1 MAEPILDLYTLFG
14 AMPPRGTD
22 PGTGALKTAMA
33 KHGVSGAVTLST
45 RALFHSPSAGN
56 RETQALCGESGGSL
70 LPAAVLDPRT
80 PRAET
85 LLTGARLISLFP
97 ATQKWPI
104 AFAPLENAFKAL
116 AARGVRAP
124 LFFEATRPG
133 DATALRTMLNSTGYG
148 GMVVLAG
155 LTGAAFAEAVAL
167 AAAEERYVLCTD
179 SLQGVGEIKLAVDL
193 VGAGRVLFGSGG
205 VARGSLAASLAL
217 ARVAG
222 LPEETL
228 AQVLGGN
235 TKRLLATGGAV
246 A

>member
-1 MAEPILDLYTLFG
+1 MAEPILDLFTLFG

-22 PGTGALKTAMA
+22 PGTGLLKTAMA
-33 KHGVSGAVTLST
+33 KHGVAGAVTLST
-45 RALFHSPSAGN
+45 RAIFHAAAAGN
-56 RETQALCGESGGSL
+56 RETQALCNDSGGVL
-70 LPAAVLDPRT
+70 LPAAILDPRT
-80 PRAET
+80 PLAET

-97 ATQKWPI
+97 TTQKWPI
-104 AFAPLENAFKAL
+104 AYAPLELALSAL
-116 AARGVRAP
+116 ASRGVKTP

-133 DATALRTMLNSTGYG
+133 DATHLRTLLGATGFTG
-148 GMVVLAG
+148 SVVLAG

-167 AAAEERYVLCTD
+167 ARTDERYFLCTD

-205 VARGSLAASLAL
+205 VARGSLAASLAV

-222 LPEETL
+222 LTEEVL

-235 TKRLLATGGAV
+235 TKRLLAAGGAV